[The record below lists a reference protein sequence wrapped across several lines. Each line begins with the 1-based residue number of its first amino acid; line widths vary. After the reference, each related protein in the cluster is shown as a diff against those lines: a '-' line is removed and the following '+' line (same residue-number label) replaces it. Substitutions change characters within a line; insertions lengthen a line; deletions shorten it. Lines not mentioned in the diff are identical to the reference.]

1 MLTCC
6 DSCNLEF
13 TDLRILHRGG
23 GLRLCRCCYPWVR
36 FSIRRTRK
44 KPSWVKPSSK
54 FSVEDLSKI
63 RDMFHDLRSR
73 NNGNWLNRRHMFDMG
88 FPYLGPVSD
97 IGWISSLEN
106 LDIGILHLRKEVV
119 RSVSEGEVLAIENQ
133 LKAAGLVRFPKEQ
146 SVREHVA
153 KIMLGVFGM
162 EVKNKLT
169 TAIFIWLIGD
179 DEFVARNPPAWARSF
194 QFVQEVVGDLN
205 DRATI
210 MDGYIEVIG
219 SSGNVYRIK
228 PKRHSPN
235 YAVFREL
242 DEKLEF
248 ICIDPVGA
256 QNVVFGDIL
265 VTLVLS
271 LYDDIN
277 SARLINTLGRHVFS
291 TPERMRRRNVNIEH
305 LWRRAIGNPP
315 YGQNND
321 QLTDTM
327 QQFIR
332 RFQTNLLDW
341 SQEEEGV

>member
-1 MLTCC
+1 MLHAC
-6 DSCNLEF
+6 DSCNLGF
-13 TDLRILHRGG
+13 TDLRILHRSG
-23 GLRLCRCCYPWVR
+23 GLQLCRCCYPWVR

-44 KPSWVKPSSK
+44 KPSWVRPSSS
-54 FSVEDLSKI
+54 FSIEELS
-63 RDMFHDLRSR
+63 DMREIFHDLRSR
-73 NNGNWLNRRHMFDMG
+73 NGRNWLNRRHIFDMG

-97 IGWISSLEN
+97 IGWISALDN
-106 LDIGILHLRKEVV
+106 LDIGILHLNRVKS
-119 RSVSEGEVLAIENQ
+119 RSVSKGEVLGVENQ
-133 LKAAGLVRFPKEQ
+133 LKDAGLVRFPKGMHIQ
-146 SVREHVA
+146 EHVA
-153 KIMLGVFGM
+153 KIMLGVFGKD
-162 EVKNKLT
+162 VKNKLT
-169 TAIFIWLIGD
+169 TAIFIWLIGE

-205 DRATI
+205 ERATI

-219 SSGNVYRIK
+219 ASGNVYRIK
-228 PKRHSPN
+228 PKRHTPN

-256 QNVVFGDIL
+256 HNVVFGDIL

-271 LYDDIN
+271 LYDDTN
-277 SARLINTLGRHVFS
+277 SARHINTLGRHVFG

-315 YGQNND
+315 YQDNG

-327 QQFIR
+327 QRFIR
-332 RFQTNLLDW
+332 RFQTNLMDW
-341 SQEEEGV
+341 TQEEEGA